1 MLATLAPQVNK
12 MLTVLL
18 NVLIWD
24 AHASAVG
31 IASLVVCVLGG
42 ALYQQAP
49 LREGYKPVKTTEMT
63 STSTDAERL
72 VRRGKDE
79 DSRGTV

>member
-1 MLATLAPQVNK
+1 M
-12 MLTVLL
+12 
-18 NVLIWD
+18 
-24 AHASAVG
+24 
-31 IASLVVCVLGG
+31 LGG
-42 ALYQQAP
+42 AFYQQAP

>member
-1 MLATLAPQVNK
+1 MQPPCNCHVTAWPPLPPPA
-12 MLTVLL
+12 
-18 NVLIWD
+18 
-24 AHASAVG
+24 AVC
-31 IASLVVCVLGG
+31 LVGG
-42 ALYQQAP
+42 SLYQQAP

-63 STSTDAERL
+63 STSADAERL